1 MIVEN
6 ITALIGRTP
15 LVRLSKIAPGIRL
28 FGKPEFLN
36 PGGSAKDRVA
46 QAMLDRA
53 EATGQLVPGAT
64 VIEATSGNTGIALA
78 MVCAARSY
86 GCIIVMP
93 DSMSRERAQL
103 MEAYGARVVM
113 TPGQLGMA
121 GAVAKAA
128 LLAGEI
134 PASFIPDQFSNPA
147 NPQAHYSTTGPE
159 IWADTGGS
167 VDILVAG
174 IGTGGTVTGAGRFLK
189 ERNPQLRIIGA
200 EPAESPLFS
209 QGWAAPHGIQG
220 IGPNF
225 LPPVLDRALLDEILP
240 VTEAQAIHASRQ
252 LVREE
257 GILAGISS
265 GAALHAALS
274 LGSRQENAGKTIA
287 VILPDTGR
295 NYLSGGLFRP

>member
-1 MIVEN
+1 MYPDS
-6 ITALIGRTP
+6 ITTRIGRTP
-15 LVRLSKIAPGIRL
+15 LIHLTKIAPTGRL
-28 FGKPEFLN
+28 FGKLESLN
-36 PGGSAKDRVA
+36 PGGSTKDRVA
-46 QAMLDRA
+46 RAMLDRA

-113 TPGQLGMA
+113 TPGHLGMA
-121 GAVAKAA
+121 GAVAEARR
-128 LLAGEI
+128 LAGEL

-159 IWADTGGS
+159 IWTDSGGS

-174 IGTGGTVTGAGRFLK
+174 IGTGGTITGTGRFLR
-189 ERNPQLRIIGA
+189 EQNPHLWIVGV
-200 EPAESPLFS
+200 EPAESPLLS
-209 QGWAAPHGIQG
+209 RGQASPHRIQG

-225 LPPVLDRALLDEILP
+225 LPPVLDRTLPDEILP
-240 VTEAQAIHASRQ
+240 VTEAQAIHTARQ
-252 LVREE
+252 LAQEE
-257 GILAGISS
+257 GILAGITS
-265 GAALHAALS
+265 GAALCAALT
-274 LGSRQENAGKTIA
+274 LTQRPEHAEKTTV

-295 NYLSGGLFRP
+295 NYLSEGLFRL